1 MNIEERRRRLGE
13 NTKRERVKRGI
24 SQQSFAKMVG
34 VSQAY
39 LSLVESGDKNVGFNN
54 LCKIADGL
62 GVTIGE
68 LADQ

>member
-13 NTKRERVKRGI
+13 NIKRERVKRGI
-24 SQQSFAKMVG
+24 SQRSFAKMVG

-39 LSLVESGDKNVGFNN
+39 LSLVESDDKNVGFNN